1 MSHQSTIRR
10 RSALSRLYQAL
21 LVSCLTT
28 FCMVASGQT
37 ALTEEPSTA
46 EVFGHSILPIL
57 KDKCISCHDADNAE
71 ADLNLSTFQ
80 GVVIGGGTGPALH
93 PGAPERS
100 YLIERI
106 RNGEMPPEGEGSLT
120 PAELATI
127 EDWIRHARLPN
138 PESIA
143 QQRAMNVHQR
153 ATELWSFQPARQTPP
168 PIVRDN
174 LKADTAIDRFILATL
189 ESQNASLSAEADRR
203 TLLRRATFDL
213 TGLPPS
219 NRSRPSAL
227 NGY

>member
-71 ADLNLSTFQ
+71 AYLNLSTFQ